1 MTNTSEPL
9 RTIEVLSLTDNQ
21 PFCAGIVWVRD
32 GKLAITLN
40 PDGMPEELGEGVL
53 RIGGV
58 GGGQEPGESI
68 LECALREAREELG
81 NKDVRLVSSDVT
93 YFHDMDT
100 GEIVQV
106 RCTDST
112 APFLLER
119 MTSKHPDKP
128 YRPGLPFGR
137 YVYFCLYLG
146 EAEEA
151 NINPDDDVAGVVFIP
166 LEHGRLLLKEALTL
180 GELLEAGA
188 ELLEAYAIPRHT
200 RLWLPEN
207 ESIQIVLRLLEG
219 QSI

>member
-1 MTNTSEPL
+1 MTNEPL
-9 RTIEVLSLTDNQ
+9 RTIDVQSLTDNQ

-40 PDGMPEELGEGVL
+40 PDGMPEELGDGVL

-68 LECALREAREELG
+68 MECALREAREELG
-81 NKDVRLVSSDVT
+81 DEHVRLISSKVT

-100 GEIVQV
+100 GEIGKI
-106 RCTDST
+106 RCSDNT

-119 MTSKHPDKP
+119 KTSKHPDKP

-137 YVYFCLYLG
+137 FLYFCLYLG
-146 EAEEA
+146 EAGEA
-151 NINPDDDVAGVVFIP
+151 KINPDDDVAGVMFIP
-166 LEHGRLLLKEALTL
+166 LENWRLLLKDTLTL
-180 GELLEAGA
+180 GELLESGV
-188 ELLEAYAIPRHT
+188 ELLEAYAIPRQT

-207 ESIQIVLRLLEG
+207 ESIRIVLPLLEG
-219 QSI
+219 RSK